1 MSLSLLCVS
10 LVLVSVAL
18 STVES
23 ETCQSKLSLLFHCNF
38 SNECEMEYRN
48 YFVHLV
54 TMTRW
59 TARINSLF
67 ISGKTWGNSGA
78 RQSIQNTLAFT
89 LIYCCED
96 HFNVSVLVF
105 LNILYRNTEFGWILL
120 NQFYELSNAGRRCL
134 DALSLST
141 LVLTCVTEWN
151 GEWDCF
157 WKCLALMLKWNVY
170 IVKVFLSFI

>member
-48 YFVHLV
+48 CFVPSCNNDTVNSPDKLFVHIRHDLREQWCKAV
-54 TMTRW
+54 DTEYS
-59 TARINSLF
+59 SLY
-67 ISGKTWGNSGA
+67 T
-78 RQSIQNTLAFT
+78 
-89 LIYCCED
+89 IYCCED
-96 HFNVSVLVF
+96 HFNVSVLLF
-105 LNILYRNTEFGWILL
+105 LNILCRNTKFGWILL

-157 WKCLALMLKWNVY
+157 LSVWHKCSSGMCTL
-170 IVKVFLSFI
+170 